1 MSRASVDL
9 LQPAVRAWLT
19 THFSFN
25 VYLPKDECLSS
36 KMKPKSLS
44 RPGDSGV
51 KAKKDQDGAKMLCFD
66 SQSI

>member
-1 MSRASVDL
+1 MSRASADL
-9 LQPAVRAWLT
+9 LQPAARVWLT
-19 THFSFN
+19 AHYSFN
-25 VYLPKDECLSS
+25 VYHPKDECLSS

-51 KAKKDQDGAKMLCFD
+51 KAEKDQDGVKILCFD